1 MFVRSVRICES
12 DDDCIR
18 RASIFVDTFEGATK
32 EGGDIV
38 QPLKSGVLTENDIC
52 ADLTALASGDHKG
65 RASADEITLF
75 KSTGAA
81 LEDLAAAILAA
92 KLAA

>member
-1 MFVRSVRICES
+1 MRES

-18 RASIFVDTFEGATK
+18 RASIFVDTYEGATK

-38 QPLKSGVLTENDIC
+38 QPLAAGVMSESDIR
-52 ADLTALASGDHKG
+52 ADLAELTTGQHKG
-65 RASADEITLF
+65 RASDDEITLF

-81 LEDLAAAILAA
+81 LEDLYPRR
-92 KLAA
+92 